1 MRENRRNPSGYG
13 HSAPDTASLLLEVV
27 STTPASSLLVPT
39 RNGQYRDSGYIYEM
53 GLEPLL
59 QFVNSSGF
67 LAFKFIFVALTIFFI
82 IHIVYLIL
90 KLGAVK
96 EKKEFY
102 RELWTR
108 KAAPIKKDEFVARW
122 AKIKER
128 MAKMEEA
135 EYKLAIIEADKL
147 FDELLRRMM
156 YKGKDMGE
164 RLQQIT
170 SEQLSNIN
178 AVWESHKARNML
190 SHDINYHINYSDAE
204 RIIQNYK
211 DAFRELEILD

>member
-1 MRENRRNPSGYG
+1 MDAVGNQRAEARP
-13 HSAPDTASLLLEVV
+13 HMPPD
-27 STTPASSLLVPT
+27 PFSSLPENI
-39 RNGQYRDSGYIYEM
+39 R
-53 GLEPLL
+53 EPLL

-108 KAAPIKKDEFVARW
+108 RAAPIRKDEFAARW
-122 AKIKER
+122 SKIKDR
-128 MAKMEEA
+128 MAKMDEA

-190 SHDINYHINYSDAE
+190 SHDISYHINYSDAE
-204 RIIQNYK
+204 RIIQNYE

>member
-1 MRENRRNPSGYG
+1 MDE
-13 HSAPDTASLLLEVV
+13 TQF
-27 STTPASSLLVPT
+27 SSLPENI
-39 RNGQYRDSGYIYEM
+39 R
-53 GLEPLL
+53 EPFL
-59 QFVNSSGF
+59 QFVNSGGF
-67 LAFKFIFVALTIFFI
+67 LALKFVFIALTIFFI

-108 KAAPIKKDEFVARW
+108 KAAPIRKDEFVARW

-190 SHDINYHINYSDAE
+190 SHDISYHIGYSDAE
-204 RIIQNYK
+204 RIVQNYE
-211 DAFRELEILD
+211 DALRELEILD